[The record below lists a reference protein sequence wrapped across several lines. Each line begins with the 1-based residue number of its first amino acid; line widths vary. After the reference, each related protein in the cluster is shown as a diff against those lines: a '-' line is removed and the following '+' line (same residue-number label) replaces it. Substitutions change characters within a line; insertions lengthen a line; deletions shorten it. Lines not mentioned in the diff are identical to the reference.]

1 MANPRELAE
10 FGKRASV
17 SEEIYQEHILEHYEC
32 PYHRGR
38 LEHPTMQHSDKNP
51 LCGDVV
57 ELQLQ
62 VDQHDR
68 ITQAYFEGQGCAI
81 SQAAASM
88 LCEQIEG
95 KTLAEVRQMQAQDM
109 LGLLKVRLTPSRQ
122 KCGLLGFK
130 VLKTMVYSQTE
141 HND

>member
-1 MANPRELAE
+1 M
-10 FGKRASV
+10 
-17 SEEIYQEHILEHYEC
+17 SEEIYQEHILEHFEC

-38 LEHPTMQHSDKNP
+38 LEHPTITHRDKNP

-57 ELQLQ
+57 ELQLRIDKNEKI
-62 VDQHDR
+62 VD
-68 ITQAYFEGQGCAI
+68 AWFEGQGCAI

-95 KTLAEVRQMQAQDM
+95 KNLEEVRGMQAQNM
-109 LGLLKVRLTPSRQ
+109 LDLLGVPLTASRQ

-130 VLKTMVYSQTE
+130 VLKTMVYTLDE
-141 HND
+141 DHVPANT